1 MPFSSSE
8 KETTVPPAAP
18 ETADESS
25 TDSSVLGASLPK
37 LVVCFDINTLRLEDL
52 KAIASDLKVA
62 DYDHMTQ
69 EELCN
74 TLTAL

>member
-8 KETTVPPAAP
+8 ETTIPAAP

-25 TDSSVLGASLPK
+25 TDSSVVGASLPK
-37 LVVCFDINTLRLEDL
+37 LVVCFDINTLNLEDL

-62 DYDHMTQ
+62 DYDHMTK
-69 EELCN
+69 EELCE
-74 TLTAL
+74 TLTGL